1 MEEVYSVAKA
11 LDIALPDD
19 IVSIT
24 MGILD
29 SVEYGGTASMQRD
42 VMEGRYSEL
51 EAQIG
56 ALVRMG
62 QKTGV
67 DTPVNTFIYNSLRPM
82 ELRARGE
89 LEF

>member
-1 MEEVYSVAKA
+1 
-11 LDIALPDD
+11 
-19 IVSIT
+19 

-62 QKTGV
+62 QKKGV
-67 DTPVNTFIYNSLRPM
+67 DTPVNTFIYNSLRPT

>member
-1 MEEVYSVAKA
+1 
-11 LDIALPDD
+11 
-19 IVSIT
+19 
-24 MGILD
+24 
-29 SVEYGGTASMQRD
+29 MQRD